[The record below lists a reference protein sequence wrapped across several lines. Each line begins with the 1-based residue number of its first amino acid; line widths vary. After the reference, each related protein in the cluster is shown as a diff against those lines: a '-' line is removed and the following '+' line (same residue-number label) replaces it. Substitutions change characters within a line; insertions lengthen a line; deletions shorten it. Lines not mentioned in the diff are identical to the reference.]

1 MQAYHIVGEA
11 PLYTNTFVL
20 ISDAHR
26 AVIIDPAAA
35 AEKYEA
41 VLAEQNA
48 TLAAIFCTHGHYDHV
63 GSAEALRAR
72 TGATLYCETAD
83 AKGDQMFPLDAAR
96 IDRGYAEGESIAV
109 DELQFTVWHTPGHT
123 PGSVCLLCE
132 NYFFTGDTL
141 FAGSM
146 GRTDLPGGS
155 EATMRESL
163 RKLAALPVPKGAQ
176 VLPGHGEFST
186 YAWEMQNNHYV
197 KSACAA
203 GR

>member
-1 MQAYHIVGEA
+1 MQAYHIVGAA

-20 ISDAHR
+20 VSDAGR
-26 AVIIDPAAA
+26 AVIIDPAADS
-35 AEKYEA
+35 EKYEK
-41 VLAEQNA
+41 VLAEQGA

-63 GSAEALRAR
+63 GSAEVLRTR
-72 TGATLYCETAD
+72 TGAVLYCEAVD
-83 AKGDQMFPLDAAR
+83 AKGDQMFPLHPASV
-96 IDRGYAEGESIAV
+96 DRGYTEGETIAV
-109 DELQFTVWHTPGHT
+109 DEMQFTVWHTPGHT

-155 EATMRESL
+155 EAAMKESL
-163 RKLAALPVPKGAQ
+163 RKLAALPVPPDAQ

-186 YAWEMQNNHYV
+186 YEWEMQNNHYV

-203 GR
+203 SR